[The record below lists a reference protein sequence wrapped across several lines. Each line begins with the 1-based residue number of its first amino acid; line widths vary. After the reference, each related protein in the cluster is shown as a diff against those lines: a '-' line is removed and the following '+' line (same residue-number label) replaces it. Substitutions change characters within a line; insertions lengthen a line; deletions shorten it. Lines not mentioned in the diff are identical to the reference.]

1 MSENPFRDVR
11 KKIGTSSSSFG
22 LVRDGRSIKF
32 VHETPETDPRQ
43 DMFALLGGIGF
54 FAFSF
59 SIIGGI
65 RIGAEHGTSGFL
77 FYLSLLFAI
86 VSVAVGLFFI
96 IRSKWTGDRTSQA
109 INNEIEL
116 LANDASFDVSEQIIV
131 WDRLLL
137 TKGLGTQLEGRE
149 DEISQVHRRLVNSR
163 QEIAAAGSPQHQLE
177 AVMAADSIL
186 ATARSLQ

>member
-43 DMFALLGGIGF
+43 VKFLLLFSIGGFAFLFLITGGGI
-54 FAFSF
+54 
-59 SIIGGI
+59 IG
-65 RIGAEHGTSGFL
+65 EKHGTSGLL

-163 QEIAAAGSPQHQLE
+163 QEIAAAESPQHQLE

>member
-32 VHETPETDPRQ
+32 VHETPETDPREL
-43 DMFALLGGIGF
+43 MFAFLG
-54 FAFSF
+54 
-59 SIIGGI
+59 IIGLSAF
-65 RIGAEHGTSGFL
+65 IGGMHIGGKHGTSGFL

-149 DEISQVHRRLVNSR
+149 DEISQVQRRLVNSR
-163 QEIAAAGSPQHQLE
+163 QEIAAAESPQHQLE

>member
-43 DMFALLGGIGF
+43 DMFALL
-54 FAFSF
+54 F
-59 SIIGGI
+59 SIGGLAVFFSIMGGVAIG
-65 RIGAEHGTSGFL
+65 EKYGTSGFL

-163 QEIAAAGSPQHQLE
+163 QEIAAAESPQHQLE

>member
-43 DMFALLGGIGF
+43 LAFWLL
-54 FAFSF
+54 F
-59 SIIGGI
+59 SIGCFFSITGGMHIGGK
-65 RIGAEHGTSGFL
+65 HGTSGFL

-163 QEIAAAGSPQHQLE
+163 QEIAAAESPQHQLE

>member
-1 MSENPFRDVR
+1 MSENPFRDAR
-11 KKIGTSSSSFG
+11 KKIGTSSTSFG
-22 LVRDGRSIKF
+22 FVRDGRSIRF
-32 VHETPETDPRQ
+32 VTETPETDPRQ
-43 DMFALLGGIGF
+43 AKFVFLVFIGV
-54 FAFSF
+54 FAFLF
-59 SIIGGI
+59 LIIGGGI
-65 RIGAEHGTSGFL
+65 IGEEHGTDGVL
-77 FYLSLLFAI
+77 WYLALLVAI
-86 VSVAVGLFFI
+86 GSVGVGLFFI

-149 DEISQVHRRLVNSR
+149 DEISQVHRRLLNAR
-163 QEIAAAGSPQHQLE
+163 QEISAAESPQHKLE
-177 AVMAADSIL
+177 AVMAADSLL

>member
-22 LVRDGRSIKF
+22 LVRDGRSIKI

-43 DMFALLGGIGF
+43 VKFLLLFSIGG
-54 FAFSF
+54 FAFF
-59 SIIGGI
+59 FLIIGGGI
-65 RIGAEHGTSGFL
+65 IGENHGTSGVL
-77 FYLSLLFAI
+77 WYLALLVAI
-86 VSVAVGLFFI
+86 VSFGVGLFFI

-163 QEIAAAGSPQHQLE
+163 QEIAAAESPQHQLE

>member
-22 LVRDGRSIKF
+22 LVRDGRSIKI

-43 DMFALLGGIGF
+43 EKLALLYIIGYI
-54 FAFSF
+54 AIIF
-59 SIIGGI
+59 SIIGGMF
-65 RIGAEHGTSGFL
+65 IGGEYGTSGFL

-163 QEIAAAGSPQHQLE
+163 QEIAAAESPQHQLE

>member
-22 LVRDGRSIKF
+22 LVRDGRSIKI

-43 DMFALLGGIGF
+43 VKFLLLFSIGG
-54 FAFSF
+54 FAFLF
-59 SIIGGI
+59 FLFLAIGGG
-65 RIGAEHGTSGFL
+65 RGLSGLL

-149 DEISQVHRRLVNSR
+149 DEISQVQRRLVNSR
-163 QEIAAAGSPQHQLE
+163 QEIAAAESPQHQLE